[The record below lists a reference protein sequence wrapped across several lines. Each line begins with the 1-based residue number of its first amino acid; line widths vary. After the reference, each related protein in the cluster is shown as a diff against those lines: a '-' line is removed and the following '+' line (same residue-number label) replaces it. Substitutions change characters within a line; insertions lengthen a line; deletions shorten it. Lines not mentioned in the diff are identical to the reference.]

1 MTDHVQITWRT
12 VAFNYGEKTR
22 IPSLANGLGWARRG
36 YDFKGWALTTADANA
51 GKDWK
56 GDWAYVASPVKA
68 GQVLTVYAR
77 WELKPGYYQIRFNKN
92 DGSGKW
98 RTLGFECDKSTKL
111 STIAGLGWER
121 PDCTFRGWASNKANA
136 DAGKVWK
143 PDGEWV
149 TNATAEGRTLSI
161 YVIWE

>member
-1 MTDHVQITWRT
+1 MMP
-12 VAFNYGEKTR
+12 A
-22 IPSLANGLGWARRG
+22 
-36 YDFKGWALTTADANA
+36 
-51 GKDWK
+51 
-56 GDWAYVASPVKA
+56 
-68 GQVLTVYAR
+68 YAR

-92 DGSGKW
+92 DGTGKW

-121 PDCTFRGWASNKANA
+121 PGYTFKGWASNKANA

-161 YVIWE
+161 YAIWE

>member
-1 MTDHVQITWRT
+1 M
-12 VAFNYGEKTR
+12 
-22 IPSLANGLGWARRG
+22 PSLANGLGWARRG

-51 GKDWK
+51 GKVWK
-56 GDWAYVASPVKA
+56 EDWAYVATPVKA
-68 GQVLTVYAR
+68 GEVLTVYAV
-77 WELKPGYYQIRFNKN
+77 WALKPGFYQIRFNKN
-92 DGSGKW
+92 DGTGKW

-121 PDCTFRGWASNKANA
+121 SGKTFRGWASNKANA

-149 TNATAEGRTLSI
+149 TNAAAEGRTLSI
-161 YVIWE
+161 YAIWE